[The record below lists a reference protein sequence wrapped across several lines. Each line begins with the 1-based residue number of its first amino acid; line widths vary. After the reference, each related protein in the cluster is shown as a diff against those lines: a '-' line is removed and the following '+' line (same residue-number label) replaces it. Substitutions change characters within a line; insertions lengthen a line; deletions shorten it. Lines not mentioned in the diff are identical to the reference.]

1 MDNTILDAITTG
13 ATALATLLSAISVWQ
28 LRSEKKARDISKITN
43 LSITP
48 KAKLFNCIDEVFFL
62 KLAFSNESSL
72 PISVMDLKLSLPGR
86 RVISSSK
93 TGEGGTS
100 ISDSIPVSESLT
112 RYLDS
117 KVVTRNEFTFALP
130 ITIAPYS
137 SLSGYFA
144 FHAGKQDSA
153 ILCDKEVIMKVRTSR
168 KTFEFE
174 MSLSCCNFYDFSY
187 KDDGTVFGDACG

>member
-28 LRSEKKARDISKITN
+28 LRSEKKERDISKITN

-48 KAKLFNCIDEVFFL
+48 KAKLSNCVDKIFFL

-72 PISVMDLKLSLPGR
+72 PISIMDLKISIPWEGL
-86 RVISSSK
+86 ISSTEK
-93 TGEGGTS
+93 GFGGTS
-100 ISDSIPVSESLT
+100 VVDPIPVSESLT
-112 RYLDS
+112 RYPNS
-117 KVVTRNEFTFALP
+117 RVVTHNEITMTLP
-130 ITIAPYS
+130 VTIAPYS
-137 SLSGYFA
+137 SISGYFA

-153 ILCDKEVIMKVRTSR
+153 ILCNKEFVMKVRTSR

-174 MSLSCCNFYDFSY
+174 MNLNGCNFYDFSY

>member
-1 MDNTILDAITTG
+1 M
-13 ATALATLLSAISVWQ
+13 LSAQVKQ
-28 LRSEKKARDISKITN
+28 EK
-43 LSITP
+43 
-48 KAKLFNCIDEVFFL
+48 
-62 KLAFSNESSL
+62 
-72 PISVMDLKLSLPGR
+72 
-86 RVISSSK
+86 
-93 TGEGGTS
+93 GGTS

>member
-28 LRSEKKARDISKITN
+28 LRSEKKERDISKITN

-48 KAKLFNCIDEVFFL
+48 KAKLSNCVDKIFFL

-72 PISVMDLKLSLPGR
+72 PISIMDLKISIPWEGL
-86 RVISSSK
+86 ISSSEK
-93 TGEGGTS
+93 GIGGTS
-100 ISDSIPVSESLT
+100 VVDPIPVSESLT
-112 RYLDS
+112 RYPNS
-117 KVVTRNEFTFALP
+117 EVVTHNEITMTLP
-130 ITIAPYS
+130 VTIAPYS
-137 SLSGYFA
+137 SISGYFA

-153 ILCDKEVIMKVRTSR
+153 ILCNKEFVMKVRTSR

-174 MSLSCCNFYDFSY
+174 MNLNGCNFYDFSY